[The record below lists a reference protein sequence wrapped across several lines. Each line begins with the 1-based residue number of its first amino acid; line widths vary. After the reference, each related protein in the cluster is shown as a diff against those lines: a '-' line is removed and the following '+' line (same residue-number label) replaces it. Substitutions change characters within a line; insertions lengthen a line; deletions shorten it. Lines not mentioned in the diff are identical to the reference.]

1 MAGHHRQRYLA
12 HPVGQPHGRLGL
24 PARNDFLDPVEINE
38 EGGEFGRGSGG
49 HQKVEIV
56 DGFDERNDE
65 QSILSKIWGEMF
77 DAYPN
82 EKIKNI
88 LLNTVFVSWTEGVLT
103 IRGIGAAERFLIS
116 MEEKRI
122 LAYIQDAL
130 SENMSNTPQN
140 TTALVIR

>member
-1 MAGHHRQRYLA
+1 MKKFGAMLEE
-12 HPVGQPHGRLGL
+12 
-24 PARNDFLDPVEINE
+24 FLTLYKE
-38 EGGEFGRGSGG
+38 
-49 HQKVEIV
+49 
-56 DGFDERNDE
+56 GFDERNDE